1 MLKECILL
9 IVLCPLVVNAGI
21 TEIMYNPSGGD
32 NNREYVELISTE
44 GVLMDGWTVKDSSH
58 EDIILLVNGTGDS
71 KINLIVEEGYSADYF
86 DGIDLETVSIY
97 SAGKAIGN
105 GLGNMQDTVSLYNL
119 NMELIDEKSYDGSI
133 ANGDGNAICFDG
145 EEEYSCLPSPGDYNG
160 DPSNET
166 GNLEEN
172 TTVKNNEENFN
183 FEEGYIRIEG
193 VDSNSKNICGNIKIR
208 VGVWNDR
215 DEIEIIKAYLMDINV
230 VSSFRI
236 QAHKGQVVELPVAI
250 CNNTVYP
257 IEGEYVLVVE
267 GLREKDMRLVWIEG
281 QEVLEKEGR
290 LSLKGGTIEKDINA
304 LNEVSLDTELPH
316 KGRKWWE
323 GMIFYLLYI
332 IGGIGVYYVLFR
344 M

>member
-1 MLKECILL
+1 MLRDIVICLIFSPLL
-9 IVLCPLVVNAGI
+9 VQADI

-32 NNREYVELISTE
+32 NNREYVEVIFEE

-58 EDIILLVNGTGDS
+58 EDIILLVNGTGNS

-86 DGIDLETVSIY
+86 EGIDLQIVSIY

-105 GLGNMQDTVSLYNL
+105 GLSNSQDVVSLYDL
-119 NMELIDEKSYDGSI
+119 QMELIDEKSYDGSI
-133 ANGDGNAICFDG
+133 ANGDGDAICFDG
-145 EEEYSCLPSPGDYNG
+145 EEEYSCVPSPGDHNG
-160 DPSNET
+160 EPSNET
-166 GNLEEN
+166 GEEN
-172 TTVKNNEENFN
+172 NGTVEVLTKISNTES
-183 FEEGYIRIEG
+183 YVRIEG
-193 VDSNSKNICGNIKIR
+193 VDSNSKSICGNIKIR
-208 VGVWNDR
+208 VDVKNDR

-236 QAHKGQVVELPVAI
+236 GAREGQVVEFPVAI

-257 IEGEYVLVVE
+257 VEGEYVLVVE

-290 LSLKGGTIEKDINA
+290 TLLQVGAIERDINA
-304 LNEVSLDTELPH
+304 VNEVNLDTKIAPN
-316 KGRKWWE
+316 GRKWWE

-332 IGGIGVYYVLFR
+332 VGGIGVYYVLFR